1 MVKSVTPSSLIK
13 IKLNSFPE
21 WKNNRFLKHTNF
33 FRKTLQTHLFR
44 TKCKKKSCNIPN
56 QYICTWP
63 TSYEFLEH
71 THTPQKKKQI
81 ATNKN
86 ACWQPKP
93 WKCHH
98 HLHRRH
104 QQQQQQHTTT
114 TTTSSHHL
122 DIIARVPKGHVT
134 STLIRSPV
142 CHLGDGWGWS
152 GFLQFFKGDSRDSH
166 GHRTPLW

>member
-71 THTPQKKKQI
+71 THPAKEKTNCNQQKRMLTAQTVKMPPPPPP
-81 ATNKN
+81 APP
-86 ACWQPKP
+86 A
-93 WKCHH
+93 
-98 HLHRRH
+98 
-104 QQQQQQHTTT
+104 TTT
-114 TTTSSHHL
+114 TTTYNYNNN
-122 DIIARVPKGHVT
+122 IIAPPRHHCQGTKGTCDFNLDKISRVPPWRWLRLKWLPSIFQRWFQG
-134 STLIRSPV
+134 LP
-142 CHLGDGWGWS
+142 
-152 GFLQFFKGDSRDSH
+152 
-166 GHRTPLW
+166 RT